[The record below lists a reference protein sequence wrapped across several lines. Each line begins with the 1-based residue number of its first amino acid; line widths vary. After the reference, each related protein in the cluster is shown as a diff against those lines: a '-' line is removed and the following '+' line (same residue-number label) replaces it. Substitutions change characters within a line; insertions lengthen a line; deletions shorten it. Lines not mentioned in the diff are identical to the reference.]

1 LKAKFKGRCPHCRR
15 MCYSTAFYTEHITC
29 RAIDCI
35 FCGFPFNMV
44 IDKVQCLACST
55 CTENKIV
62 HAELYGEEE

>member
-1 LKAKFKGRCPHCRR
+1 
-15 MCYSTAFYTEHITC
+15 
-29 RAIDCI
+29 
-35 FCGFPFNMV
+35 MV